1 MPMDDPYSLDPS
13 KVRPAGGSKKSRVH
27 GLGAVLGTVAVAGLL
42 GLLVV
47 KLGPVLLH
55 AGPAQAQGIAGAST
69 SETAVERELVTFAD
83 QFLMNY
89 YNYSYTLYPEAVRRA
104 EAMMTPEMQ
113 AVYSQHA
120 LDRQFIGL
128 LQDKQVST
136 DGFRITPN
144 SYLFR
149 NEGKTHYFQLSGTMT
164 YTTGVN
170 DAQAEWPTTV
180 LLEIVDTDQGFRVN
194 NVQRLR

>member
-1 MPMDDPYSLDPS
+1 MDDLYTLDAS
-13 KVRPAGGSKKSRVH
+13 KVRPAGGPKKKKGPGPVT
-27 GLGAVLGTVAVAGLL
+27 VLGTVL
-42 GLLVV
+42 GLGLFVYLVV
-47 KLGPVLLH
+47 KVLPSIGH
-55 AGPAQAQGIAGAST
+55 AGPAQAKGLAGAATMET
-69 SETAVERELVTFAD
+69 SVERELVTFAG

-89 YNYSYTLYPEAVRRA
+89 YNYSYTLYPAAVRRA
-104 EAMMTPEMQ
+104 EALMTPDLQ

-128 LQDKQVST
+128 LEDKRVST
-136 DGFRITPN
+136 DGFRITPG
-144 SYLFR
+144 SFLFGHQ
-149 NEGKTHYFQLSGTMT
+149 GKTHYVQISGTMT

-180 LLEIVDTDQGFRVN
+180 LLEILDTDQGYRVN